1 MLFLGRILRC
11 KFYSKHGG
19 YRLDIRS
26 IVLRLGR
33 YRILLECRSLY
44 PLSSDLCILK
54 FTDLEFCFSSLFLS
68 YLS

>member
-44 PLSSDLCILK
+44 PLSSDLCIFFKKNL
-54 FTDLEFCFSSLFLS
+54 
-68 YLS
+68 

>member
-1 MLFLGRILRC
+1 MLFLGRILRG

-19 YRLDIRS
+19 IVLELRS

-44 PLSSDLCILK
+44 PLSSDLCIPAPV
-54 FTDLEFCFSSLFLS
+54 DR
-68 YLS
+68 YN

>member
-44 PLSSDLCILK
+44 PLSSDLCIICNTVQIWQK
-54 FTDLEFCFSSLFLS
+54 
-68 YLS
+68 

>member
-1 MLFLGRILRC
+1 MLFLGRILRG

-19 YRLDIRS
+19 IVLELGS

-44 PLSSDLCILK
+44 PLSSDLCIL
-54 FTDLEFCFSSLFLS
+54 FVLVLRPLS
-68 YLS
+68 IDSFDNH